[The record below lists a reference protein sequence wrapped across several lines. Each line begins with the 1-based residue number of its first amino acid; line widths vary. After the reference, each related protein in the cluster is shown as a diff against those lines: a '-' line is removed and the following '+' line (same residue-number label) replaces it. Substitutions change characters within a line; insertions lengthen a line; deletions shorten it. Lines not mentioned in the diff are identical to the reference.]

1 MSSDSIL
8 HAEFVYQENVATHS
22 LTKTCAKTQTPL
34 NLVTKEFIT
43 TGTAANALAVDLVAS
58 LAAKAA
64 ESLIDATA
72 ARMQAEAVTLEA
84 TIPLDGLYRA
94 DGSFAIDQGCLVF
107 YDRDDQGA
115 DPGEDCSIQAVLQ
128 VDVSPDATAFRFTV
142 RHWRRRDFLRK
153 NKSFFQRDGERDFA
167 LKIEFLTPGTEGLGT
182 RAVFIERVFTFV
194 DRSELNALFKTGQRL
209 PWFAVPRR
217 PTPSAGTAPAT
228 KVMPLNLRV
237 TLVETTKPNQFALWM
252 EAVAKEKKAEIST
265 LVKDAV
271 RQAVDPSFAATQV
284 ANRADAAGSAFALYK
299 AAWDELTAHR
309 TTKPKLAENATPEQK
324 AAHEAA
330 LGSWLAKF
338 AVKSKSLE
346 AKKVIAKVAFDAA
359 ELPWQGPLPE
369 ITAE

>member
-8 HAEFVYQENVATHS
+8 FAEFVYREDVATNP
-22 LTKTCAKTQTPL
+22 LTKVCAVAPPL
-34 NLVTKEFIT
+34 LAPLTKESVA
-43 TGTAANALAVDLVAS
+43 TGIAASALAVDLVAS

-64 ESLIDATA
+64 ESLIDAAA
-72 ARMQAEAVTLEA
+72 ARMQAEAVTLDA
-84 TIPLDGLYRA
+84 TVPLEGLYRA

-107 YDRDDQGA
+107 YDRDDSGA
-115 DPGEDCSIQAVLQ
+115 GPDENCSIHAVLQ

-142 RHWRRRDFLRK
+142 RHWKRRDFLRK
-153 NKSFFQRDGERDFA
+153 NKSFFQREGERDFA

-182 RAVFIERVFTFV
+182 RSVFVEHIFTFV
-194 DRSELNALFKTGQRL
+194 ERSELNALFKPGQKL

-217 PTPSAGTAPAT
+217 PTPPVGTAPQT

-237 TLVETTKPNQFALWM
+237 TLVETTKPNQFAQWM
-252 EAVAKEKKAEIST
+252 QALAKEKKGDIST

-284 ANRADAAGSAFALYK
+284 AKQADGAGSAFAAYK
-299 AAWDELTAHR
+299 TAWDELSAHR

-338 AVKSKSLE
+338 AVKSQSLE

-359 ELPWQGPLPE
+359 ELPWPGALPE
-369 ITAE
+369 IAAE